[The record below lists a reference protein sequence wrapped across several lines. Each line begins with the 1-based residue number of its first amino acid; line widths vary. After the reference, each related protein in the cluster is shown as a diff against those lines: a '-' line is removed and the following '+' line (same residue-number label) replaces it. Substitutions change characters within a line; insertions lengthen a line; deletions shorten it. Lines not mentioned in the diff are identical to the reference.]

1 MQGSSWLL
9 CCCSAGFS
17 DGVPQPGILVSTW
30 LSIAVIATPLLL
42 WGAWRNYRR
51 GDRQKG
57 VLMVICALVLLANV
71 AIQTI

>member
-1 MQGSSWLL
+1 M
-9 CCCSAGFS
+9 
-17 DGVPQPGILVSTW
+17 PQPDILVSTW

-71 AIQTI
+71 AIQTV